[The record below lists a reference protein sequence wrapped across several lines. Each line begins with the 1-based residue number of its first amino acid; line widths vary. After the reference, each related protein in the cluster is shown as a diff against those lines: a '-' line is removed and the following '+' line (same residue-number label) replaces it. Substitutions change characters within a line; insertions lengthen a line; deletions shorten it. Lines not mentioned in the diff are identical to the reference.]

1 MILCKD
7 EWLIA
12 NPSHARDSADA
23 HPSHSPILME
33 ERVLP
38 VAAAARAL
46 HFCNISCTS
55 AKTHFSCMWEQ
66 TCVSPG
72 ERAAAACTHTCSRLS
87 RNHLCDFQQQKTIQ
101 PPTSALKEQL
111 THRSIA
117 SIPVLCGH
125 RLNLSGRL
133 LSTHLALHNFLGKLF
148 LSFQDSTLP
157 VPQ

>member
-1 MILCKD
+1 MLEILLMHTPPTLPYWWRKGSCP
-7 EWLIA
+7 WLLL
-12 NPSHARDSADA
+12 RG
-23 HPSHSPILME
+23 L
-33 ERVLP
+33 
-38 VAAAARAL
+38 
-46 HFCNISCTS
+46 
-55 AKTHFSCMWEQ
+55 
-66 TCVSPG
+66 CVSVTSSAPLQRHISAACG
-72 ERAAAACTHTCSRLS
+72 NKRVSVQESEQAAACTHTCSRLS
-87 RNHLCDFQQQKTIQ
+87 RNHLCDFQQQKTVQ

-133 LSTHLALHNFLGKLF
+133 LSTHLALHNFLDKLF